1 LLKREI
7 SIKLCYVACASL
19 NRKRVK
25 VEKTLRVMIEFRFKK
40 RKLDVVFSD
49 SKFNQFVL
57 MFMICFVDLL
67 QSEMML
73 LSSKKMK
80 NDYEMMKFEFS
91 N

>member
-1 LLKREI
+1 MLKREI